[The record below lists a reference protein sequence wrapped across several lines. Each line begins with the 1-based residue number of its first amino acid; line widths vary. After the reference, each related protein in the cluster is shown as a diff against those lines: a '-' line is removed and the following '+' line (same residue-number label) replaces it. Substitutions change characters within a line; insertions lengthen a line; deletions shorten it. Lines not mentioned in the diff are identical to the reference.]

1 MIRPDSAAEIHAR
14 SSETR
19 AEQNWR
25 GTAPVQWTLGG
36 QLQHRV
42 SNGSV
47 PGVARETDSVDVK
60 VISLRSPG
68 QGGGQQYT
76 GLFVF
81 SNTFGASSRS

>member
-1 MIRPDSAAEIHAR
+1 M
-14 SSETR
+14 
-19 AEQNWR
+19 
-25 GTAPVQWTLGG
+25 QWTLGG
-36 QLQHRV
+36 QLQHRA

-76 GLFVF
+76 GLYFLIHLERPLEVESLDF
-81 SNTFGASSRS
+81 IISFLCMKNFKVPTA